1 MKIDWCER
9 GVNSTVIQ
17 ELLSSPSKCP
27 CDDLQ
32 GTTSTRSSCP
42 SLICWHMSQ
51 QCHCAWCNSLD
62 IEDATLIANNDSVRH
77 CMFLSSISTRC
88 WKAAETGLHVT
99 ESNSEGW
106 WWWVYGNMKIWDF
119 SEFLSKQIHFCLQM
133 ENYHPNFR
141 NLTWLNL
148 VVEFLFLLRFN
159 TQVKQQLS
167 IILTLAMERWDTLR
181 KYFKQT
187 HDLLVPLKPLTCFDV
202 WHWSPKTAGT

>member
-1 MKIDWCER
+1 
-9 GVNSTVIQ
+9 
-17 ELLSSPSKCP
+17 
-27 CDDLQ
+27 
-32 GTTSTRSSCP
+32 
-42 SLICWHMSQ
+42 
-51 QCHCAWCNSLD
+51 
-62 IEDATLIANNDSVRH
+62 
-77 CMFLSSISTRC
+77 
-88 WKAAETGLHVT
+88 
-99 ESNSEGW
+99 
-106 WWWVYGNMKIWDF
+106 
-119 SEFLSKQIHFCLQM
+119 M

-202 WHWSPKTAGT
+202 WH